1 MSRDEL
7 FIKMVL
13 QAWDQQIK
21 RASKVFDSFT
31 DEELYTEIAPG
42 KNRIIYL
49 LGHLTVVHDMMLP
62 LLDLGERNYPQL
74 DDIFLKNPD
83 RFTDNLPT
91 VQELRI
97 YWRDINVILAGFFK
111 TLPVD
116 EWFSRHTMIS
126 DEDFAKEPNRNKLS
140 VVITRTNHVAMH
152 LGQMLLVKK

>member
-1 MSRDEL
+1 MNRDDL
-7 FIKMVL
+7 FVKMVL
-13 QAWDQQIK
+13 HAWDQHIK
-21 RASKVFDSFT
+21 RASKAFDGFT
-31 DEELYTEIAPG
+31 DEELFTEIAPG

-62 LLDLGERNYPQL
+62 LLGLGERNYPEL

-116 EWFSRHTMIS
+116 EWFSRHTMMS

-152 LGQMLLVKK
+152 LGQILLVKK

>member
-116 EWFSRHTMIS
+116 EWFNRHTMIS

>member
-1 MSRDEL
+1 MNRDDL

-13 QAWDQQIK
+13 HAWDQQIK
-21 RASKVFDSFT
+21 RASKAFDSFT

-111 TLPVD
+111 TLSID

-152 LGQMLLVKK
+152 LGQMLLIKK